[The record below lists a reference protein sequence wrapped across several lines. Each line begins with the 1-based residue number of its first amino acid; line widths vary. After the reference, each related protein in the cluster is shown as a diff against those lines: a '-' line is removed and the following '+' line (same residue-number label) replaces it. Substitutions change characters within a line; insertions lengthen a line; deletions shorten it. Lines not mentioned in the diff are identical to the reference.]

1 MSSRLRMIPPSHAA
15 TRYPPKRG
23 AARTTRPATIS
34 TMPTMC
40 IASAALPGMML
51 LKSLDRYFV
60 QSSVRTFANLSR
72 PNRIGAT
79 VNAIRISRNA
89 CAAGSLRS
97 ARASGIG
104 TGRRVAATVLMT
116 RLSSVRGRG
125 TTVAPLLARASCP
138 NLPRDMCGTGE
149 NGRMG
154 TRRVLPAVL
163 AAAAAIAIAACGG
176 GHSTTTNA
184 ERTKQTIS
192 VWILENEPNRV
203 QAATADFATFTRR
216 TGIRVRL
223 RALGDDDLAAAVTSA
238 RADRTLPD
246 VMQLPLAS
254 VHAYAAQ
261 GLLDSAAAGDVLG
274 RLGDETFSQ
283 TALSLISRDGR
294 PAAVPS
300 DGWGEL
306 LIYRKDLFR
315 RAGLPRPRTLDDVER
330 AARVLD
336 RPGTRRGITLA
347 TAPGDT
353 FTAQTFEHVAL
364 AAGCQVVDDQGRI
377 RLTSARCQRA
387 FRLYVDL
394 ARNHSPREIQD
405 VDSTRRTYFAGRAAM
420 IFWSPFLL
428 DAMAGLRNDAIPTCP
443 ECRADPAF
451 LARNSGLV
459 GPLQSGDGVT
469 PAAQFGELSS
479 WGITRGAHTEAASRF
494 VEYMLSDG
502 YLRWLAISPQGKYPV
517 RTGDQQDSERFATAW
532 MELPSGVDRK
542 APLSRF
548 YGQVLND
555 SLGDGVRGFQRWGFP
570 QGEAPLMGAL
580 RNQEPITR
588 PLALAIVGTIDP
600 PTAAR
605 QAQLEVQAVKDG
617 LR

>member
-1 MSSRLRMIPPSHAA
+1 MRFGR
-15 TRYPPKRG
+15 
-23 AARTTRPATIS
+23 
-34 TMPTMC
+34 
-40 IASAALPGMML
+40 ALPG
-51 LKSLDRYFV
+51 V
-60 QSSVRTFANLSR
+60 V
-72 PNRIGAT
+72 
-79 VNAIRISRNA
+79 V
-89 CAAGSLRS
+89 
-97 ARASGIG
+97 
-104 TGRRVAATVLMT
+104 
-116 RLSSVRGRG
+116 
-125 TTVAPLLARASCP
+125 
-138 NLPRDMCGTGE
+138 
-149 NGRMG
+149 
-154 TRRVLPAVL
+154 
-163 AAAAAIAIAACGG
+163 AIAALVVACGG
-176 GHSTTTNA
+176 GRSTTTNA
-184 ERTKQTIS
+184 ERTDQAID
-192 VWILENEPNRV
+192 VWILENEPDRV
-203 QAATADFATFTRR
+203 QAAKADFGAFTGR

-223 RALGDDDLAAAVTSA
+223 RALGDDDLASAVSSA

-254 VHAYAAQ
+254 VHAYAAA
-261 GLLDSAAAGDVLG
+261 GLLDSAAAGDALG

-283 TALSLISRDGR
+283 TALSLVSRDGT

-306 LIYRKDLFR
+306 LVYRKDLFR
-315 RAGLPRPRTLDDVER
+315 RAGLPPPRTLDDVAR

-377 RLTSARCQRA
+377 RLVSARCERA

-394 ARNHSPREIQD
+394 ARNSSPQEIQD
-405 VDSTRRTYFAGRAAM
+405 VGTTLKTYFAGRAAM
-420 IFWSPFLL
+420 MFWSPFLL
-428 DAMAGLRNDAIPTCP
+428 DAMAGLRDDARPTCR
-443 ECRADPAF
+443 ECRDDPAF
-451 LARNSGLV
+451 LAKNSGLV

-469 PAAQFGELSS
+469 RAAQFGELSS
-479 WGITRGAHTEAASRF
+479 WGITTGSHTEAASRF

-502 YLRWLAISPQGKYPV
+502 YLRWLALSPQGKYPV
-517 RTGDQQDSERFATAW
+517 RTGDQRDSERFAAAW
-532 MELPSGVDRK
+532 TRLQSGVERK

-548 YGQVLND
+548 YGRGLID

-588 PLALAIVGTIDP
+588 ALALAIVGAIDP